1 MILYIDFVP
10 ARTKGGFLRSDRFE
24 SFDQA
29 VAAANEWVRQEAVSV
44 LTVETVVLP
53 NIFREGEEGTHDAQ
67 LETAESN
74 TSSNAWHQFVRI
86 WYQVPDAEGA

>member
-1 MILYIDFVP
+1 MILYRDFVP
-10 ARTKGGFLRSDRFE
+10 ARTRGGFLRSDRFE

-29 VAAANEWVRQEAVSV
+29 VSAANEWVQREAVSV
-44 LTVETVVLP
+44 VTVETVVLP

-86 WYQVPDAEGA
+86 WYKASGAEGA